1 MNEVSSSTLSWL
13 DSSEHERRTVLQL
26 VSALNEPGT
35 LDELGI
41 GSIRDTFSDE
51 LFPGTSTIQTRAR
64 YFLFVPWI
72 MQMVES
78 SSTSN
83 HANHARRLQ
92 LQLRNA
98 LVESHASDPGVIGR
112 EAGAALQRWPHDIYW
127 LGTASWGIRRY
138 PGSIPS
144 YFDSL
149 GRPSPWVLAGRAL
162 EEPVEGRR
170 DEASE
175 GVAGNW
181 ANVPGRPSDFPW
193 KASFTLSHE
202 EGEYLRERVELSHS
216 QSYLAHI
223 LRHGRTEELRIG
235 DLPWDHPV
243 AESAPVSVLA
253 WLRDAQLFSLVHQG
267 GVLLFD
273 LMLAELLD
281 DEARRDDYSD
291 RLAMWSGDIGA
302 VGTELRSWDRASMWR
317 RLYEAN
323 PRLRPRTR
331 EFADQWFELVST
343 SGNGPIQDRL
353 EARRLVRER
362 ERALKG
368 GRARLSYAEA
378 RDRKRG
384 YPFAGPLEFRW
395 TQVKRIGADILS
407 ALERS

>member
-1 MNEVSSSTLSWL
+1 MNEVSNSTLSWL

-26 VSALNEPGT
+26 VSALSEPGT

-41 GSIRDTFSDE
+41 GSIRDTFSDT

-72 MQMVES
+72 MQMVEA
-78 SSTSN
+78 SSTPN
-83 HANHARRLQ
+83 HANHARWLQ

-98 LVESHASDPGVIGR
+98 LVESHVGEPGVIGR
-112 EAGAALQRWPHDIYW
+112 EAGANLQRWPHDIYW

-149 GRPSPWVLAGRAL
+149 RRPSFRARFGRAL

-170 DEASE
+170 DEAYE
-175 GVAGNW
+175 GGAGNW
-181 ANVPGRPSDFPW
+181 ANVPARPRDFP
-193 KASFTLSHE
+193 ATATFTLSLE
-202 EGEYLRERVELSHS
+202 EGEYLRERVELTHS

-223 LRHGRTEELRIG
+223 LRHSRVEELRTG
-235 DLPWDHPV
+235 RLPWEHPV
-243 AESAPVSVLA
+243 AESASATVRA

-267 GVLLFD
+267 GVLLFN
-273 LMLAELLD
+273 LMLAELLG
-281 DEARRDDYSD
+281 DESSERDYSD
-291 RLAMWSGDIGA
+291 RLANWLGDIDA
-302 VGTELRSWDRASMWR
+302 VGPELRRWDRASMWR

-331 EFADQWFELVST
+331 EFADRWFELVST
-343 SGNGPIQDRL
+343 PGSGPIQDGPD
-353 EARRLVRER
+353 ARRLVRER

-368 GRARLSYAEA
+368 ARARLSYTEA
-378 RDRKRG
+378 RNRRRG
-384 YPFAGPLEFRW
+384 YPFAGLLEYRW
-395 TQVKRIGADILS
+395 TQVKSIGGDILS
-407 ALERS
+407 ALEGG